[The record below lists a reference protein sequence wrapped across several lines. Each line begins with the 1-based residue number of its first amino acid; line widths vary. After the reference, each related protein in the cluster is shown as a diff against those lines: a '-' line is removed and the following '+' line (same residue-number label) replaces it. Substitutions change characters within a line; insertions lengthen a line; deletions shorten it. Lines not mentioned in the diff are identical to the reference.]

1 MFKKSRKRT
10 LFEMSELSKIEA
22 DDDVTQAY
30 LLFKKK
36 DYKACLQ
43 IFEENFVILLFRC
56 SLIGR

>member
-1 MFKKSRKRT
+1 MTKKSRKRT
-10 LFEMSELSKIEA
+10 LFEMSNLSKIET

-43 IFEENFVILLFRC
+43 IFEENLVIVLFRC
-56 SLIGR
+56 